1 MRYSTHYDTGDAKRG
16 DGINE
21 DSLSM
26 TVFEDGHRQG
36 YRRADDTP
44 PAEATDSSTRSVA
57 VFVLADGAGG
67 HDAGDVAS
75 YLATTGIAERLAP
88 VAIRTARGRP
98 ERFDVDIDDSVL
110 PAEQTAAGLQS
121 AITDAIVEAHRDILR
136 YVDSTGTRSYTTAVA
151 GISVGGT
158 LHLGW
163 VGDSRAY
170 VVNDTAERI
179 ERLTKDHAL
188 VQRWVDAGE
197 IDEFESQ
204 VHPRGNEITR
214 ALGGPGGQ
222 DAASAT
228 VEVDT
233 RTVDLYAEDT
243 VLVTSDGLVDAQSDA
258 PSLYRQY
265 VDSGKSEAAA
275 ERIRDRAVTDD
286 DLREVVLSAESLS
299 EAGETFL
306 AMAND
311 RGGKDNL
318 SVLLFGDDT
327 LPETPPADSRPVR
340 DIDPERR
347 LLDGGTDEKQREE

>member
-36 YRRADDTP
+36 YR
-44 PAEATDSSTRSVA
+44 AETDEQSESPTRSVG

-88 VAIRTARGRP
+88 VAIRAARSRP
-98 ERFDVDIDDSVL
+98 EPFGVDVGDEVV
-110 PAEQTAAGLQS
+110 PETETVVTLQS
-121 AITDAIVEAHRDILR
+121 EIEAAIVQAHRDILR
-136 YVDSTGTRSYTTAVA
+136 YVGTAGTRSYTTAVA
-151 GISVGGT
+151 GICVEGQ

-163 VGDSRAY
+163 VGDSRTY
-170 VVNDTAERI
+170 VVNEVTGGIA
-179 ERLTKDHAL
+179 RLTKDHAL
-188 VQRWVDAGE
+188 VQRWEDAGE
-197 IDEFESQ
+197 IDELESQ

-214 ALGGPGGQ
+214 ALGGKAVP
-222 DAASAT
+222 DPDTAT

-243 VLVTSDGLVDAQSDA
+243 VLVTSDGLVDAQTDA

-265 VDSGKSEAAA
+265 VDSGKSDKALYAGN
-275 ERIRDRAVTDD
+275 RYQ
-286 DLREVVLSAESLS
+286 LRS
-299 EAGETFL
+299 
-306 AMAND
+306 
-311 RGGKDNL
+311 
-318 SVLLFGDDT
+318 
-327 LPETPPADSRPVR
+327 
-340 DIDPERR
+340 
-347 LLDGGTDEKQREE
+347 

>member
-26 TVFEDGHRQG
+26 TVFEDGHREG
-36 YRRADDTP
+36 HGIGSERGTDEPTP
-44 PAEATDSSTRSVA
+44 SSTRSVG

-88 VAIRTARGRP
+88 VAIRAARGRP
-98 ERFDVDIDDSVL
+98 ERFDIEIDDGVL
-110 PAEQTAAGLQS
+110 PEESTAVSLRS
-121 AITDAIVEAHRDILR
+121 AITDAVVETHRDILR
-136 YVDSTGTRSYTTAVA
+136 YVGSAGTRSYTTAVA
-151 GISVGGT
+151 GICLDGR

-163 VGDSRAY
+163 VGDSRTY
-170 VVNDTAERI
+170 VVNEATGRI
-179 ERLTKDHAL
+179 ARLTKDHAL
-188 VQRWVDAGE
+188 VQRWAEAGE
-197 IDEFESQ
+197 IDELESQ

-214 ALGGPGGQ
+214 ALGGAGGG
-222 DAASAT
+222 DAATAT

-243 VLVTSDGLVDAQSDA
+243 VLVTSDGLVDAQTDA
-258 PSLYRQY
+258 PALYRHY

-275 ERIRDRAVTDD
+275 ERIRDKAVTDEN
-286 DLREVVLSAESLS
+286 LRDVVLSADSLPA
-299 EAGETFL
+299 AGETFIE
-306 AMAND
+306 MANE

-318 SVLLFGDDT
+318 SVLLFGDDG
-327 LPETPPADSRPVR
+327 LPETPAEDSVPVR
-340 DIDPERR
+340 DIDPSRR
-347 LLDGGTDEKQREE
+347 PLDRDTALLSDE